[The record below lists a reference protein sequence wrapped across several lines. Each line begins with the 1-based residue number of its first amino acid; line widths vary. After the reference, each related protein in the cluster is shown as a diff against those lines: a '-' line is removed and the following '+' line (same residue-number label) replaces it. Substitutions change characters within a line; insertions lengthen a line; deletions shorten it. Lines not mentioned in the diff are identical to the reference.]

1 MWKQFSTGIFNLT
14 HWYQVILICCLKSW
28 KKKHGLSK
36 VRQQARVTKKQKKQ
50 TSSKLQISYKYNEG
64 YVNAMDLTIGT
75 LTLPQ
80 GKENFFFS

>member
-1 MWKQFSTGIFNLT
+1 MLFKIMG
-14 HWYQVILICCLKSW
+14 
-28 KKKHGLSK
+28 KKHGLSK
-36 VRQQARVTKKQKKQ
+36 VRQQARVTKKQKQK

-80 GKENFFFS
+80 GKENFFFHNNGVFCQL